1 MTAPPF
7 AGADW
12 QGRADELQA
21 LGLAWLEQGRFD
33 DAARLLLDALALH
46 EAHGDDDGALPL
58 ATYLGV
64 ALYEHGK
71 LEQAVSIWEEVLA
84 RGWKLPTV
92 YALLERHYARE
103 GQPEAAERV
112 RQAAASAAETNDTQG
127 EAGTPASMA
136 PTVDPD
142 SAHRIL
148 LADDE
153 SGVRSLVTRFLE
165 GTGYA
170 VEEAVDGA
178 AALEAIMAQP
188 PAVAILDVYMPRMS
202 GLDVLLKMREEGI
215 DTPVIVVSGFPEDEL
230 VEAVVQ
236 HGAIFLS
243 KPISLQELRRLV
255 EANVALVDAG
265 MR

>member
-7 AGADW
+7 GGAGW
-12 QGRADELQA
+12 LERADELQA

-33 DAARLLLDALALH
+33 DAARLLLDSLALH
-46 EAHGDDDGALPL
+46 EAHGDDDGALPV

-64 ALYEHGK
+64 ALYEHGR
-71 LEQAVSIWEEVLA
+71 LEQAVSIWEEVVT

-92 YALLERHYARE
+92 YALLERHYTRE
-103 GQPEAAERV
+103 DQPEAADRV
-112 RQAAASAAETNDTQG
+112 RQAAISAADTNDAQG
-127 EAGTPASMA
+127 EPGTPASMVPA
-136 PTVDPD
+136 ADPD
-142 SAHRIL
+142 STHRIL

-165 GTGYA
+165 STGYV

-178 AALEAIMAQP
+178 AALEAIMARP
-188 PAVAILDVYMPRMS
+188 PDVAILDVYMPKMS
-202 GLDVLLKMREEGI
+202 GLDVLLKMREECIG
-215 DTPVIVVSGFPEDEL
+215 TPVIVVSGFPEDEL
-230 VEAVVQ
+230 VDAVVQ

-243 KPISLQELRRLV
+243 KPVSLQELRRLV